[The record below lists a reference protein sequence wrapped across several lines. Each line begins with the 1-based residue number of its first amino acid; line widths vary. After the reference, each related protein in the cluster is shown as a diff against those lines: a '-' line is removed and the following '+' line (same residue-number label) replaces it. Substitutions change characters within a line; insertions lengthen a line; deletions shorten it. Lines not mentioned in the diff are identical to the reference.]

1 MFGKNLKLD
10 KALLAK
16 AERYARIA
24 GYSSAEEFVAHALEK
39 ELAKLEGAES
49 EAEIRKRL
57 QGLGYI
63 S

>member
-10 KALLAK
+10 KTLLAK

-39 ELAKLEGAES
+39 ELAKLEGVDS
-49 EAEIRKRL
+49 EDEIKRRL

>member
-10 KALLAK
+10 KVLLAK